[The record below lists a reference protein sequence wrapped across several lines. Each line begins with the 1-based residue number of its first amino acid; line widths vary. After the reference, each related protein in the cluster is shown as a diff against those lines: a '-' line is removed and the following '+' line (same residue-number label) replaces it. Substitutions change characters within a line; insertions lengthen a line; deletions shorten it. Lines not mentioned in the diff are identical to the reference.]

1 MADHNYSSV
10 PDGFKE
16 IPGYDGRYFINE
28 QGQVW
33 SCFRNRI
40 LTQHLDSQKRYFQSL
55 MMVPGRKTGIPRYI
69 HKLVAITWLGNP
81 PGEIGSKRG
90 QYCVNH
96 KDGNKLNN
104 HTDNLEWTTCEGN
117 LRHAWEN
124 GLQNFGEN
132 RPNALFTSED
142 VRSIR
147 SRLLAGEKC
156 KAIAVEFGVGVECIK
171 KIQQYS
177 SWKRQDWDL
186 IEPMMEICKS
196 KWLRITL
203 DCVRNGGK
211 FWDYSRPYIAD
222 FEN

>member
-1 MADHNYSSV
+1 MADTNHSSV
-10 PDGFKE
+10 PEGFKE

-28 QGQVW
+28 KGEVW
-33 SCFRNRI
+33 STFKYLV
-40 LTQHLDSQKRYFQSL
+40 LTQHLDSSKNYLQSL
-55 MMVPGRKTGIPRYI
+55 LMVPGRKTGIPRSM
-69 HKLVAITWLGNP
+69 HKLVAITWLGDP

-104 HTDNLEWTTCEGN
+104 HIDNLEWTTCEEN

-124 GLQNFGEN
+124 GLQSFGEN
-132 RPNALFTSED
+132 SSNSRFTSGK

-147 SRLLAGEKC
+147 LRLLAGEKC
-156 KAIAVEFGVGVECIK
+156 KAIAVELGVGVECIK
-171 KIQQYS
+171 KIQQYI

-186 IEPMMEICKS
+186 IEPMMKICKS
-196 KWLRITL
+196 KWLRVTL
-203 DCVRNGGK
+203 DCVNNGGK

-222 FEN
+222 F